1 MGKVSSPLSLSPSS
15 PPTSPSRSAS
25 SPHGRRD
32 APQPPPVPHGVAPGA
47 HQFSRIH
54 PIASRSLKLSSMSS
68 SADGVKPS
76 TAPHRTIPQPSAPS
90 RSPAPPRDRPRPAV
104 VARGCSAERGTRCRQ
119 PPACGLQLGF
129 GVRGRDVPNTARLA
143 VPSDSAPSGSR
154 VPPQTST
161 WTRVTGVASGH
172 SALCHAHTP
181 LVALA
186 AEHRTDTELQGT

>member
-54 PIASRSLKLSSMSS
+54 PIASRSLKLCSMSS

-76 TAPHRTIPQPSAPS
+76 TAPHGPAAVRAEPIPGTAPG
-90 RSPAPPRDRPRPAV
+90 PPLPGRGRP
-104 VARGCSAERGTRCRQ
+104 GLLGGAERGTRCRQ